1 MVELVVLGPILTFV
15 FLIIVVLVV
24 VLLGQ
29 GIVWLIINSI
39 IGIIGLVLV
48 NLIPNFV
55 NIPINVWSVL
65 IVAFGGIPG
74 FVLLILLDVLKLAF

>member
-1 MVELVVLGPILTFV
+1 MVELIILGPVLAFV
-15 FLIIVVLVV
+15 FLILVVLFVV
-24 VLLGQ
+24 FFGR
-29 GIVWLIINSI
+29 GIIWLVVNSI

-65 IVAFGGIPG
+65 IVVFGGIPG
-74 FVLLILLDVLKLAF
+74 FVLLILLDFFKLAF

>member
-1 MVELVVLGPILTFV
+1 MVELIILGPLLTFA
-15 FLIIVVLVV
+15 FLVLVILV
-24 VLLGQ
+24 VIVFGR

>member
-1 MVELVVLGPILTFV
+1 MVELIILGPVLTFV
-15 FLIIVVLVV
+15 FLALVIFFV
-24 VLLGQ
+24 IAFGQ
-29 GIVWLIINSI
+29 GIMWLLINSV
-39 IGIIGLVLV
+39 IGIIGLILV

-74 FVLLILLDVLKLAF
+74 FVLLILLDLLKIAF